1 MIKVNQE
8 KLQEK
13 IAKLKQATAEKK
25 KQVKAETKSD
35 PIVRT
40 ALKKVKRA
48 QRKLR
53 TAKSYKSSQK
63 KKTAEAAPVAS
74 A

>member
-8 KLQEK
+8 KLQEQ
-13 IAKLKQATAEKK
+13 ITKLKKATAEKK
-25 KQVKAETKSD
+25 AKAESKSD
-35 PIVRT
+35 LVVRT

-63 KKTAEAAPVAS
+63 KKADAAPVAS

>member
-8 KLQEK
+8 KLQEQ
-13 IAKLKQATAEKK
+13 ITKLKKATAEKK
-25 KQVKAETKSD
+25 VKASGKSD
-35 PIVRT
+35 PVVRT

-53 TAKSYKSSQK
+53 SAKAYKSSQ

>member
-8 KLQEK
+8 KLQEQ
-13 IAKLKQATAEKK
+13 ITKLKKATVETKT
-25 KQVKAETKSD
+25 KASGKSD
-35 PIVRT
+35 PVVRT
-40 ALKKVKRA
+40 AVKKVKRA

-53 TAKSYKSSQK
+53 SAKAYKSSQTK
-63 KKTAEAAPVAS
+63 KADAAPVAS

>member
-8 KLQEK
+8 KLQEQ
-13 IAKLKQATAEKK
+13 ITKLKKATAET
-25 KQVKAETKSD
+25 KAKAAGKSD
-35 PIVRT
+35 PVVRT

-53 TAKSYKSSQK
+53 SAKAYKSSQK
-63 KKTAEAAPVAS
+63 KADAAPVAS

>member
-8 KLQEK
+8 KLQENIK
-13 IAKLKQATAEKK
+13 KLKQATAEKK
-25 KQVKAETKSD
+25 TKASGKSD
-35 PIVRT
+35 PVVRT

-53 TAKSYKSSQK
+53 SAKAYKSSQK